1 MKKMITCLMA
11 FMLCG
16 ITAMADET
24 QHRGWKPPKVSMPY
38 DNLTYALKAGIED
51 PLVNRNAQHRCQAN
65 SRSPP
70 SKNFLQ
76 EYHPTKIFF

>member
-51 PLVNRNAQHRCQAN
+51 PLVTEMRNTDVKQTADL
-65 SRSPP
+65 PI
-70 SKNFLQ
+70 KNFLQ

>member
-1 MKKMITCLMA
+1 
-11 FMLCG
+11 MLCG

-51 PLVNRNAQHRCQAN
+51 PLVTEMRNTDVKQI
-65 SRSPP
+65 SP